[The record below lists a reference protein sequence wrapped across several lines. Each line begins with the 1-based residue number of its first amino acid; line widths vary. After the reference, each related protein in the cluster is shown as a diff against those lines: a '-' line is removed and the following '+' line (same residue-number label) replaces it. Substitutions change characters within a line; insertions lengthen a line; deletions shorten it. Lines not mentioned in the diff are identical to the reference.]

1 MENNNSL
8 NTMERMEQLL
18 EQQSKM
24 AKVQCILTG
33 VLVACCIGLLF
44 MAAHLLP
51 EIEALVPQVESL
63 MTQMEAT
70 LVDLKAITAQLAE
83 ADLIGMVEDVNNL
96 VTTSK
101 TGVEQA
107 MDKLNALNFDALN
120 KAIGDLSAVIEPL
133 AKFFKLF

>member
-1 MENNNSL
+1 MEQNNST

-18 EQQSKM
+18 EQQSKI
-24 AKVQCILTG
+24 AKIQCILTA
-33 VLVACCIGLLF
+33 VLVACCIGLII
-44 MAAHLLP
+44 MAATLLP

-63 MTQMEAT
+63 MTQMEST
-70 LVDLKAITAQLAE
+70 LGDLKVITAQLAE

-96 VTTSK
+96 VTTSQS
-101 TGVEQA
+101 GVEQA